1 MGKSRGEWKKDAP
14 AHHRA
19 FAGSPL
25 DSSPP
30 ASRQIHKEGLTLL
43 VIAWAGP
50 RLPIWVEEAAAIFTI
65 TIITGGASNA
75 NLIVVA
81 ACLPGQ
87 RIVPALT
94 AKCWSQLVLTGELG
108 LSRISCTR
116 DSIND
121 HKILS
126 LCLADTR

>member
-50 RLPIWVEEAAAIFTI
+50 RLPIWVEAPLVVIF
-65 TIITGGASNA
+65 IITSILLTLPFG
-75 NLIVVA
+75 LLTLCQMIVR
-81 ACLPGQ
+81 G
-87 RIVPALT
+87 LT
-94 AKCWSQLVLTGELG
+94 AKSRFQVVLTWGNGTAMYFLHLGSNELPEN
-108 LSRISCTR
+108 TF
-116 DSIND
+116 
-121 HKILS
+121 
-126 LCLADTR
+126 T

>member
-50 RLPIWVEEAAAIFTI
+50 RLPIWAEAAQLSSSLPPFSWLSHL
-65 TIITGGASNA
+65 GGG
-75 NLIVVA
+75 
-81 ACLPGQ
+81 ACLPAAQ
-87 RIVPALT
+87 MIVTAVT
-94 AKCWSQLVLTGELG
+94 AKSRSFKEVLNGEMG
-108 LSRISCTR
+108 LACISCTL
-116 DSIND
+116 DCIND
-121 HKILS
+121 QKS
-126 LCLADTR
+126 TFTEPT